1 MSSSNDLRAL
11 PAPIREL
18 PSNLQEFAD
27 TYPMETSS
35 PLSASPTV
43 SAPLSP
49 LQSTVNLN
57 NIEEIDA
64 EEIREDI
71 VPKNS
76 SERKDFKSVLETSS
90 ASDDD
95 LTFSRSK
102 MRKLEIK
109 YIQEALARNN
119 GNRRKTAQE
128 LGIPERTLYRRLEKL
143 NATRKENSK

>member
-1 MSSSNDLRAL
+1 M
-11 PAPIREL
+11 
-18 PSNLQEFAD
+18 AD
-27 TYPMETSS
+27 
-35 PLSASPTV
+35 ASR
-43 SAPLSP
+43 SKI
-49 LQSTVNLN
+49 NLN

-76 SERKDFKSVLETSS
+76 SERKDFKSVLDTSS